1 MDSDEYSFSPTE
13 PRYDPEDLDSFIQ
26 WYWWRFPEKEEPPHP
41 EAADLHPAPARRI
54 ESPEVKHYPGFSNGD
69 QDEEDKEEGDEEEEA
84 EDIRPKRK
92 RKRTRTS
99 NMKKQR
105 TRKRRMMQCKTPSR
119 QELAPILT

>member
-1 MDSDEYSFSPTE
+1 MDSDECSFSPSGA
-13 PRYDPEDLDSFIQ
+13 YDHEDLDSCIQ
-26 WYWWRFPEKEEPPHP
+26 YFWRRFPEKEEPPYP

-92 RKRTRTS
+92 RKRNWTS

-105 TRKRRMMQCKTPSR
+105 KRKRQMQCKTPSR